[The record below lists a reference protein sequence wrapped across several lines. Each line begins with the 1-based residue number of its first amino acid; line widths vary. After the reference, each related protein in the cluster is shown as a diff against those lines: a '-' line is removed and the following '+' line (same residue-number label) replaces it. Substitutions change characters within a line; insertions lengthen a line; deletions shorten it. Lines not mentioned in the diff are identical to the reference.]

1 MRQPTVSV
9 IISSYNYG
17 RFIGATIESVLAQ
30 TLPAHEIIVIDD
42 GSSDDSAAVVKSFGS
57 RVKFIQQENQG
68 VCAVRNK
75 GAKMATG
82 EILAFLDSDDIWLPR
97 KLELQAEAFTA
108 DAEVGLVSCGLRE
121 FDVGGETICE
131 YSNGKSGWCARE
143 ILLFRDF
150 VLNTTASA
158 IAVRREVF
166 ERVGGFDESRE
177 IFAAEDYELCYRIA
191 KISKLHFVP
200 EVLVDF
206 RIHGKNGHLNIPQM
220 ERAMMAA
227 YKKIFAGADA
237 ESLATRHESYGNL
250 HHMLAGSYFRAKNY
264 PAFLRHAARS
274 FWLTPGNI
282 SRFAGFPVRW
292 WKRNRSS
299 LAYKKLY

>member
-1 MRQPTVSV
+1 MRQTSISV

-17 RFIGATIESVLAQ
+17 RFIGATIQSVLEQ

-42 GSSDDSAAVVKSFGS
+42 GSSDDSAEVIKSFGA

-75 GAKMATG
+75 GARLATG
-82 EILAFLDSDDIWLPR
+82 DVLAFLDSDDIWLPR
-97 KLELQAEAFTA
+97 KLEMQAQAFSS
-108 DAEVGLVSCGLRE
+108 DPEVGLVSCGLRE
-121 FDVGGETICE
+121 FDTNGETLAE
-131 YSNGKSGWCARE
+131 YVDGKSGWCARE

-158 IAVRREVF
+158 IAVRRETF

-177 IFAAEDYELCYRIA
+177 IFAAEDHELCYRAA
-191 KISKLHFVP
+191 KISKLVFIQ

-220 ERAMMAA
+220 ERAMLAA
-227 YKKIFAGADA
+227 YKKMFSQAEPDA
-237 ESLATRHESYGNL
+237 LSIKRESYGNL
-250 HHMLAGSYFRAKNY
+250 YRMLAGSYFRAKDY
-264 PAFLRHAARS
+264 RS
-274 FWLTPGNI
+274 FLKNSAKSLWLTPGNI
-282 SRFAGFPVRW
+282 SRFAGFPIRW
-292 WKRNRSS
+292 WRRNNS
-299 LAYKKLY
+299 APNYKKSY